1 LRDIRE
7 INDINTEVNFLDFIT
22 VSTTF
27 ANLAYLKDIKNKFNN
42 CSDLT
47 AAIGDKTDVKL
58 LRSKLFSE
66 QLSNSLATVLEK
78 LDPDESE
85 IIIDNEK
92 PKLVRLCERNKKED
106 LTKEKI
112 ENDKN
117 NLQTI
122 RLKYLARS
130 FMETLK
136 DNARIS
142 DK

>member
-1 LRDIRE
+1 M
-7 INDINTEVNFLDFIT
+7 
-22 VSTTF
+22 SS
-27 ANLAYLKDIKNKFNN
+27 AA
-42 CSDLT
+42 
-47 AAIGDKTDVKL
+47 AAIGNKADFKL
-58 LRSKLFSE
+58 IRSKLFSE
-66 QLSNSLATVLEK
+66 QLSNSLATVLET

-92 PKLVRLCERNKKED
+92 PKLVRLCERNKKEE
-106 LTKEKI
+106 LTIEKI

-136 DNARIS
+136 DNARVVF
-142 DK
+142 K